1 MTWALFTVARIFSWL
16 RTWSVQRGCEQR
28 GCSHH
33 PASSYNGGVL
43 QQALDI
49 ALFEGSHLV
58 KVPVSKGSSKA
69 VTLLEDQFPG
79 EATLGECQRW

>member
-1 MTWALFTVARIFSWL
+1 MSREAAAT
-16 RTWSVQRGCEQR
+16 
-28 GCSHH
+28 H

-49 ALFEGSHLV
+49 ALFKGSHLV

-79 EATLGECQRW
+79 EATLAEWSAVVRLQSTTSSVV